1 MKAKGAHDEYTCLA
15 MRVRKQFA
23 FESAHVLPN
32 HPGKCSRL
40 HGHSYRL
47 DVAVDGPL
55 QASGPA
61 AGMVIDFDAIG
72 EVVQREVIARLD
84 HTSLNDL
91 VDNPTSELVAL
102 WIWQRLEAALAGLAE
117 VVLWETATACAVVTA
132 SDVPPRSTESS

>member
-1 MKAKGAHDEYTCLA
+1 

-47 DVAVDGPL
+47 DVAVDGSV

-72 EVVQREVIARLD
+72 DVVQREIIARLD
-84 HTSLNDL
+84 HTSLNDIL
-91 VDNPTSELVAL
+91 ENPTSELIAL
-102 WIWQRLEAALAGLAE
+102 WIWRHLEPTLPGLAE
-117 VVLWETATACAVVTA
+117 VVLWETATACAVVTPA
-132 SDVPPRSTESS
+132 DARGGPAEAT

>member
-1 MKAKGAHDEYTCLA
+1 

-23 FESAHVLPN
+23 FEAAHVLPH

-61 AGMVIDFDAIG
+61 RGMVEDFDAIAAI
-72 EVVQREVIARLD
+72 VKREIVAKLD
-84 HTSLNDL
+84 HASLNDVL
-91 VDNPTSELVAL
+91 ENPTSELIAL
-102 WIWQRLEAALAGLAE
+102 WIWERLFPVLPGLAE
-117 VVLWETATACAVVTA
+117 VVLWETASACAVVRQ
-132 SDVPPRSTESS
+132 SDLPHQE